1 MTLQRRIVGF
11 LLFHGNR
18 DVCDACL
25 AVRLGVTAPEVRA
38 ATASLS
44 RKSPSI
50 LRDRWACQLC
60 GKQGEVTRALPGR
73 TVASQSN
80 LRRRALR
87 SA

>member
-18 DVCDACL
+18 DICDACL
-25 AVRLGVTAPEVRA
+25 AVRLIVTAPEVRA
-38 ATASLS
+38 AIASVG

-50 LRDRWACQLC
+50 LRDRWVCQLC
-60 GKQGEVTRALPGR
+60 GRQGEVTRALPGP
-73 TVASQSN
+73 TVATQSN